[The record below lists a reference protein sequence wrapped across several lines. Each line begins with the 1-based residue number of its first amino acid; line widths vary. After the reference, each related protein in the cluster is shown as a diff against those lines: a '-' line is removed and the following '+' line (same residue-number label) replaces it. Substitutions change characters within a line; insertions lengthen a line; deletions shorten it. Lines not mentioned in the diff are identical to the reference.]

1 MSCLWENDEE
11 AEVEVEDGR
20 MMKDRRR
27 RRSSGCLEDFDIT
40 SSVKQH
46 RDFGLIF
53 VLTALYN
60 TVWCRRQ
67 SKHRPTMVLI

>member
-27 RRSSGCLEDFDIT
+27 RSSGCLEDFDIT
-40 SSVKQH
+40 SSVEH
-46 RDFGLIF
+46 HGDFGLIF
-53 VLTALYN
+53 VLSALYN
-60 TVWCRRQ
+60 TVWCKRQ
-67 SKHRPTMVLI
+67 SKHRPTMISI